1 MKSIYR
7 LLVIFVKGIIVLP
20 IFIVYLMSKDNKSL
34 IEEDIKEIIRFS
46 TNKKIKHFYYPFF
59 QLMAFDRSFR
69 SQVYWRLKPWSFVL
83 GILPK
88 ERCLTINVPPG
99 CIGGGLY
106 IHHGHSTRISARKIG
121 KNLSIHHNCSIAHGK
136 GGTPIIGDN
145 VFIGT
150 CAVIMGAITIG
161 DNVNIGA
168 NATVFKN
175 VPSNT
180 TVVSPSAFISKR
192 DGKRVHEEL

>member
-1 MKSIYR
+1 MCI
-7 LLVIFVKGIIVLP
+7 KGFFILP
-20 IFIVYLMSKDNKSL
+20 IFVVYLLSKDNKKL
-34 IEEDIKEIIRFS
+34 INEDIKEIIRFS
-46 TNKKIKHFYYPFF
+46 TGRSIQRYYYPFF
-59 QLMAFDRSFR
+59 ELMTFDRTFR

-88 ERCLTINVPPG
+88 ERYLTINVPKR

-121 KNLSIHHNCSIAHGK
+121 KNLAIHHNCSIAHGK
-136 GGTPIIGDN
+136 GGTPIIGNN

-150 CAVIMGAITIG
+150 GAVIMGAITIG

-168 NATVFKN
+168 NAIVTKD
-175 VPSNT
+175 VPSNC
-180 TVVSPSAFISKR
+180 TVVSPQAFIIKR